1 MDEAVGSEIG
11 ARRRQVEVITF
22 CSLTVLGAVV
32 MCGAWLWL
40 GLASTEQV
48 TESAKAPP
56 GDTSTEG
63 LFVIFGVVPLVI
75 VHLLGLAILQWTAP
89 RARGDRGTRWI
100 MAAAA
105 VLVASAV
112 GLAVAMQV
120 NGGVLL
126 APDVGG
132 YAP

>member
-1 MDEAVGSEIG
+1 MIA
-11 ARRRQVEVITF
+11 F
-22 CSLTVLGAVV
+22 WSLTVLGAVV

-40 GLASTEQV
+40 GLAGTEQV

-63 LFVIFGVVPLVI
+63 IFVLFGAVPLVLA
-75 VHLLGLAILQWTAP
+75 HLLGLAVLRWTAP
-89 RARGDRGTRWI
+89 RARGGRGRRWVV
-100 MAAAA
+100 ASAA
-105 VLVASAV
+105 VLATSAI
-112 GLAVAMQV
+112 GLAVAMLV
-120 NGGVLL
+120 DGGVFV